1 MADAAVPFSHEASE
15 TVVVV
20 VVVVV
25 VAVAVTVVVV
35 MAGVV
40 VEAETVNQS
49 RGSDLLSRK
58 QVAACQAA
66 AEGGSGSGSSAPA
79 HGPASATGI
88 IRAWLGRQTSSI
100 RHGGP
105 VVPRRPQ
112 PPPYWDGSE
121 GAPAPAS
128 PTAGLGV
135 EPEIPEPWQALA
147 DPLRD
152 GDTTLGP
159 IETGAW
165 PALLPC
171 PGPPSSPLA
180 SQRRPSS
187 HLDTGGPLHDWG
199 SSPRPPLVAGPR
211 NSLPPSDATA
221 NASPDERLASS
232 AHSAARTG
240 ETPAR
245 RHGTRHG

>member
-25 VAVAVTVVVV
+25 VAVAVAVVVV

-49 RGSDLLSRK
+49 RGSDLLSRTHFPGAELESAGGD
-58 QVAACQAA
+58 VAGPRARRPRRAEAEAEAA
-66 AEGGSGSGSSAPA
+66 HPPTAPHRRQGSS
-79 HGPASATGI
+79 GLGSA
-88 IRAWLGRQTSSI
+88 GR
-100 RHGGP
+100 
-105 VVPRRPQ
+105 
-112 PPPYWDGSE
+112 PPPSGTEAQSFQ
-121 GAPAPAS
+121 G
-128 PTAGLGV
+128 AGLGV

>member
-25 VAVAVTVVVV
+25 VAVAVAVVVV

-58 QVAACQAA
+58 QVRPRRAEAEAEAAHPPTAPHRRQ
-66 AEGGSGSGSSAPA
+66 GSS
-79 HGPASATGI
+79 GLGSA
-88 IRAWLGRQTSSI
+88 GR
-100 RHGGP
+100 
-105 VVPRRPQ
+105 
-112 PPPYWDGSE
+112 PPPSGTEAQSFQ
-121 GAPAPAS
+121 G
-128 PTAGLGV
+128 AGLGV

-199 SSPRPPLVAGPR
+199 SPRPPLVAGPR